1 MMFPSSSSS
10 SSKAIY
16 MAVPLLPQSTN
27 DNKDKDISKKTQR
40 QTLLSSSSSLSVA
53 SRFACFMTGGAMGLF
68 CYATF
73 YVTILPLIP
82 HLANS
87 LYDNALS
94 SLIWSLLTTLFAYSI
109 GHVFLLALHHRCYC
123 HNNNNKSR
131 RPQEE
136 ENKECNN
143 DQVQDDH
150 DNKETNVE
158 KIKKDKKKNTDW
170 DDMEYFYAL
179 GVFLGFSSACTIY
192 LVMTG
197 VPTIFLMTFLILI
210 VFWTCV
216 MAWLGGDNNCN
227 NNNNNSRS
235 RTTATTVLPTL
246 VL

>member
-1 MMFPSSSSS
+1 MMFPSS

-27 DNKDKDISKKTQR
+27 DNKDKDISKKTQK

-53 SRFACFMTGGAMGLF
+53 SRFACFMTGGTIGLF

-73 YVTILPLIP
+73 YVTILPLSP
-82 HLANS
+82 HLANF

-94 SLIWSLLTTLFAYSI
+94 YLIWSFITTPFAYSI

-136 ENKECNN
+136 ENKEYNN
-143 DQVQDDH
+143 DQTQDDN

-158 KIKKDKKKNTDW
+158 KIKKNNKKNTDW

-179 GVFLGFSSACTIY
+179 GVFLGFSSAYTIY
-192 LVMTG
+192 FVMTG

-210 VFWTCV
+210 SSWTCV
-216 MAWLGGDNNCN
+216 MAWLGGNNNCH

-246 VL
+246 VS